1 LLGLT
6 IGLTEDEVM
15 HILDNTLR
23 SIGFDPF
30 FDIVLIEENAALPH
44 GGFVT
49 GNNKI
54 TETSMIL
61 IDVG

>member
-1 LLGLT
+1 
-6 IGLTEDEVM
+6 M

-23 SIGFDPF
+23 SIGFEPF